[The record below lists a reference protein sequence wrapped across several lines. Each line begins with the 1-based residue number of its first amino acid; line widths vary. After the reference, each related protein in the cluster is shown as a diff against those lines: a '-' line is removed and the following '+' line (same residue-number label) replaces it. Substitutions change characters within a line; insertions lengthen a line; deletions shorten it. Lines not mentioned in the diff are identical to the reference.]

1 MSHSVLGTHLPFMHD
16 LFLVTYAAMGLYTH
30 SYPLERQASL
40 RLRVVYAYG
49 LNINISKQ
57 FGTVPIYLNNRILFP
72 TRTHDLSNHGFLTR
86 FTISSVNPLL

>member
-49 LNINISKQ
+49 LNINISKN
-57 FGTVPIYLNNRILFP
+57 TVYNECVFKFNSLI
-72 TRTHDLSNHGFLTR
+72 
-86 FTISSVNPLL
+86 